1 MDNFYCLNCLHSF
14 RIENKLMFYE
24 KVFVNK
30 NFCEIAMPSKKDDIL
45 KINQHMKSDKF
56 PYTIYA
62 ELESLIK
69 KTEACANNP
78 EKSPTKN
85 IRK

>member
-30 NFCEIAMPSKKDDIL
+30 NFCEIVMPSKKGDIL

-56 PYTIYA
+56 P
-62 ELESLIK
+62 
-69 KTEACANNP
+69 
-78 EKSPTKN
+78 
-85 IRK
+85 